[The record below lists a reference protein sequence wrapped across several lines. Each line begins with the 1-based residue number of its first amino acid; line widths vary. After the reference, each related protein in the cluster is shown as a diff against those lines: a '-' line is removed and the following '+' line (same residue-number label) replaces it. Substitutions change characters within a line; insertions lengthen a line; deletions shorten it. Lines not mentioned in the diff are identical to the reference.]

1 MGLTY
6 INKVQWKIKFIRKPF
21 FPFFLFFLSFLL
33 YIKIIIIKKTI
44 IGFEDLM
51 LQSKLLYR
59 VAFPLPVQLQCHIIE
74 TNNDKH
80 IFD

>member
-1 MGLTY
+1 MEDQIYKEAILS
-6 INKVQWKIKFIRKPF
+6 FLSF
-21 FPFFLFFLSFLL
+21 FPFFF
-33 YIKIIIIKKTI
+33 IIYKNNNNKKTI